1 MFKSEAFDVFQFLSE
16 EYKYN
21 DHQLHCVLQ
30 FKGKVEESILEKAI
44 NLSFKAVPIL
54 SSKYVEGTKKSYWES
69 YDFEKA
75 NDHLIITNDKRIFDD
90 FIVLRTDEFSGTQV
104 KFCLYADDNCKLVVI
119 MNHMICDAAG
129 FKQYIYLISDVYSK
143 LSKDINYLIDNKLDG
158 TRSINIITDN
168 ISNFTKMKILI
179 SRKIVSNKTGHLR
192 FPLSY
197 SNDKKPFIEKYV
209 IPKDRFIKIKEY
221 CNKNNFTINDVFL
234 AAYYRVMFNRL
245 KLKNNDKLN
254 IAIMIDMRRH
264 LKDKNINSLCNLAS
278 SVVTE
283 IEYCEK
289 DDFFKTACKVK
300 NDVDSKKNSY
310 FGIKGFLEIEL
321 AFKLLSYKT
330 IKKVL
335 KKHFNNPVL
344 GMTNIG
350 VLDKSKLKF
359 GNTEVEQ
366 AFMCGSIKYAPYFQ
380 LALSSFDDT
389 MTLTVNLFGNKNDQV
404 AVNDFLLQ
412 IVDELPQI

>member
-1 MFKSEAFDVFQFLSE
+1 MRFKSQAFDVFQFLSE

-30 FKGKVEESILEKAI
+30 FKGKVEKRILARAI
-44 NLSFKAVPIL
+44 KLSFKAIPIL
-54 SSKYVEGTKKSYWES
+54 ESKYVEDMNKPYWES
-69 YDFEKA
+69 CEFEKV
-75 NDHLIITNDKRIFDD
+75 NDYLVTTNDKKIFDD
-90 FIVLRTDEFSGTQV
+90 FIVTCTDEFNGPQV
-104 KFCLYADDNCKLVVI
+104 KFCLYSDDNHMLAVI

-129 FKQYIYLISDVYSK
+129 FKQYIYLLSNLYSK
-143 LSKDINYLIDNKLDG
+143 LAKDIDYVLDKKLDG
-158 TRSINIITDN
+158 TRSINMITNN
-168 ISNFTKMKILI
+168 ISTFTKMKILT
-179 SRKIVSNKTGHLR
+179 SRKIVSNKTGHLK
-192 FPLSY
+192 FLLS
-197 SNDKKPFIEKYV
+197 SNTDKKPFIGKY
-209 IPKDRFIKIKEY
+209 IISKDRFIKIKEF

-245 KLKNNDKLN
+245 KLKPKDNLN

-264 LKDKNINSLCNLAS
+264 LKSIDIDSLCNLAS
-278 SVVTE
+278 SVVTG

-289 DDFFKTACKVK
+289 DDFFQTASKVK
-300 NDVDSKKNSY
+300 NDVDLKKNSY
-310 FGIKGFLEIEL
+310 FGIKGFLEIDL

-330 IKKVL
+330 IKKLL

-350 VLDKSKLKF
+350 VIDKNKLKF
-359 GNTEVEQ
+359 GNIELEQ

-389 MTLTVNLFGNKNDQV
+389 ITLTVNLFGDRNDQE

-412 IVDELPQI
+412 IVDELP